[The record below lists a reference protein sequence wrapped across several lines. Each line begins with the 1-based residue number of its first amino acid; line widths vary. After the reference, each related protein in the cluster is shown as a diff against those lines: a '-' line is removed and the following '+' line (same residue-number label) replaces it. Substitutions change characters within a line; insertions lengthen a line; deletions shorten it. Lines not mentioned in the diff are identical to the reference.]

1 LGTSNWQIPEIK
13 VKKGRQYSL
22 DLETVKKDDEKAY
35 YHSSIT
41 RYSASL
47 KQNSLISFSDKS
59 SQKLRHAQLLILA
72 PFITFCKQNIQ
83 AMVID

>member
-1 LGTSNWQIPEIK
+1 MKKHITSPVIRDI
-13 VKKGRQYSL
+13 
-22 DLETVKKDDEKAY
+22 
-35 YHSSIT
+35 
-41 RYSASL
+41 SASL
-47 KQNSLISFSDKS
+47 KQNFLISSLDKS